1 MKRLLAIL
9 ALLLPATAHAEWYEA
24 TTPHVRVLAEGKEA
38 DARKIA
44 DQIERFD
51 AALRYLRQTPDRD
64 DGPAGRLTIY
74 VVDSFAQVDRLNRGS
89 NVAGF
94 YVPRA
99 GGSVA
104 FVPRRADSRDTL
116 ALSEE
121 AVLLHE
127 YTHHFMF
134 RNYTAAYPAWLTEGF
149 AEFHATA
156 TFDDDG
162 SVQIGAPPLYRA
174 RGLFTPVQLPIERL
188 LDPSGARL
196 NPQAIDNLYGRGWLL
211 LHYLTFDKPRGK
223 QLAAYLRAMAEGK
236 PSLDAARIAFGD
248 LKKLNRDLNAYTG
261 KRLTAVRIPATALK
275 PAPVS
280 VRRLTPPEEA
290 VMDVHI
296 VSTSGVDREQA
307 RKLLPKVRKAAQPYP
322 DHSFVQAVLAE
333 AEFDAG
339 NLDEAKAA
347 ADRSVAADPKSRN
360 GLLYQSMAMTQLAL
374 AAGDRSPQTKR
385 ATRAPL
391 LAANRLDPDDPRP
404 MLLIYEHYRA
414 FGDTPGPS
422 VVGAI
427 QYAHSMAPEDH
438 GLRLT
443 AASEYLRAGKVSR
456 ARALVAPLVYD
467 AHAGRQEAA
476 TALLALIDAYGTNAA
491 DATAGA
497 ADTPKAGAGQAANP

>member
-24 TTPHVRVLAEGKEA
+24 TTPHVRVFAKGKEA
-38 DARKIA
+38 EARRIA

-51 AALRYLRQTPDRD
+51 SALRYLRETPEREG
-64 DGPAGRLTIY
+64 GPAGRLTIY
-74 VVDSFAQVDRLNRGS
+74 VVDSFAEVDRLTKGA

-94 YVPRA
+94 YLPRA

-104 FVPRRADSRDTL
+104 FVPQRAPGGDKL

-127 YTHHFMF
+127 YTHHFMY
-134 RNYTAAYPAWLTEGF
+134 RNYTAAHPPWLAEGF

-156 TFDDDG
+156 RFHDDG
-162 SVQIGAPPLYRA
+162 SVQIGAPPPYRI
-174 RGLFTPVQLPIERL
+174 RGLFYRVQLPIQRL
-188 LDPSGARL
+188 LEPKDVKITWQEL
-196 NPQAIDNLYGRGWLL
+196 DNLYGRGWLL
-211 LHYLTFDKPRGK
+211 LHYLTFEKTRAQ
-223 QLAAYLRAMAEGK
+223 QLAEYLRAMAEGK
-236 PSLDAARIAFGD
+236 PSLEAARLAFGD
-248 LKKLNRDLNAYTG
+248 LKTLDRELAAYTR
-261 KRLTAVRIPATALK
+261 KQLVEVQIPATALK
-275 PAPVS
+275 PGSIS
-280 VRRLTPPEEA
+280 VRRLTAPEEA
-290 VMDVHI
+290 MMEVHI
-296 VSTSGVDREQA
+296 VSTSDVDRKQA

-322 DHSFVQAVLAE
+322 DHPFVQAVMAK

-339 NLDEAKAA
+339 NFNEAKAA

-374 AAGDRSPQTKR
+374 ASEDRSPQTKR

-404 MLLIYEHYRA
+404 MLLIYENHRA
-414 FGDTPGPS
+414 FGDTPGPD
-422 VVGAI
+422 VVKAI
-427 QYAHSMAPEDH
+427 QYAHRMAPEDH
-438 GLRLT
+438 DLRLT
-443 AASEYLRAGKVSR
+443 AASEHLRAGEVSR

-476 TALLALIDAYGTNAA
+476 TALLALIDAHGTEAA

-497 ADTPKAGAGQAANP
+497 ADTPKVGADEVVNP